1 MSKKTDDNQFV
12 IIRSTNAGVFAGY
25 LKDENVMARAVVL
38 DGCIRLHAW
47 FGASLSQLAVE
58 GSPDHKEC
66 RFAMPVDGHKIYEV
80 IEILPCTEVA
90 RKNLQ
95 SCEIW
100 RVGD

>member
-1 MSKKTDDNQFV
+1 MSEKQFV

-25 LKDENVMARAVVL
+25 VQDINDQYRLAVL

-58 GSPDHKEC
+58 GSPDHSEC
-66 RFAMPVDGHKIYEV
+66 RFSLPVDNHKIYEV
-80 IEILPCTEVA
+80 IEVLPCTEES

-95 SCEIW
+95 SCSAW
-100 RVGD
+100 RIDPKS